1 MKIHNYQLE
10 TLASYLHSLNLER
23 KASRLRTRFK
33 NVILERFQTVLNEV
47 NEINKEYLMFDENNQ
62 PLLKDDKYLFRDDV
76 KRLNDINELYK
87 ETFIVEQNE
96 NNREML
102 ESVKDSV
109 INHSPEAFEGK
120 DADIYDLMCEL
131 VEQIDYE

>member
-1 MKIHNYQLE
+1 MKIYNYQLE

-33 NVILERFQTVLNEV
+33 KIIMDKYQSVMNEV
-47 NEINKEYLMFDENNQ
+47 NEINKEYLVYDENSQ
-62 PLLKDDKYLFRDDV
+62 PVMIDDKYTLKDDV
-76 KRLNDINELYK
+76 KRLNDINELYN
-87 ETFIVEQNE
+87 EHFVIDQDE

-109 INHSPEAFEGK
+109 INHSPETFEGK

-131 VEQIDYE
+131 VEQIEYE